1 MNKFQ
6 VNLTEHATDD
16 LKDISKEVRG
26 KIHQDLKALESAP
39 FPSGTHV
46 KRLRGFRPPVYR
58 LRSGDFR
65 VLYHIQGNTVTIL
78 RVIDRKLLERLLRR
92 LKASLTH

>member
-65 VLYHIQGNTVTIL
+65 VLYHIQRNTVTIL